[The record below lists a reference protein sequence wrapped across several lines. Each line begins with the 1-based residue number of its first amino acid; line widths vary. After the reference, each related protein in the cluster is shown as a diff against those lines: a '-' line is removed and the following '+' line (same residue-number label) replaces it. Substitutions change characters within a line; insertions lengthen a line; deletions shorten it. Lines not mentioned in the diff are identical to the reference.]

1 MTFVPA
7 GIAVIGLAV
16 VWRGAS
22 SVTERAL
29 WALVASW
36 LVLDFALWALYF
48 GLNAGGTEQ
57 PLPNWVSL
65 LLKGV
70 FLAFATLLALYA
82 ARRVAYGGWFV
93 IAVYLAREGTHA
105 TAWPGMGLVMPDL
118 LFRLYVP
125 GALLAYLLMLL
136 GVAFIASDFGSRAP
150 GSRRAQLIAL
160 VGFTVAVVVGKAIVY
175 SVGVFAFS
183 AWWTYYTDSIPSYMA
198 RAVDFFGWSIITLVV
213 YALLRW
219 SHRET
224 RQVNVPRV
232 DG

>member
-57 PLPNWVSL
+57 PLPNWVLL

-70 FLAFATLLALYA
+70 FLAFVTLLALYA

-93 IAVYLAREGTHA
+93 IAVYFAREGTHA

-136 GVAFIASDFGSRAP
+136 GVAFIASDFDSRAP
-150 GSRRAQLIAL
+150 GSRRSRLIAL
-160 VGFTVAVVVGKAIVY
+160 MGFAVAMVVGKAIVY

-183 AWWTYYTDSIPSYMA
+183 AWWIYYTDAIPSYMA

-213 YALLRW
+213 YALLRR
-219 SHRET
+219 SHLET
-224 RQVNVPRV
+224 RQVNTPHA
-232 DG
+232 GG

>member
-22 SVTERAL
+22 SVTVRAL

-36 LVLDFALWALYF
+36 LVLDFALWALFF

-57 PLPNWVSL
+57 PLPTWVPL
-65 LLKGV
+65 LPKSAS
-70 FLAFATLLALYA
+70 LAFATLLALYA

-105 TAWPGMGLVMPDL
+105 TAWPGMRLVMPDL

-183 AWWTYYTDSIPSYMA
+183 AWWTYHTDAIPSYMA
-198 RAVDFFGWSIITLVV
+198 KAVDFFGWSIITLVV
-213 YALLRW
+213 YSLLRR

-224 RQVNVPRV
+224 RQANVPRV
-232 DG
+232 GE

>member
-36 LVLDFALWALYF
+36 LVLDFALWALFF
-48 GLNAGGTEQ
+48 GLNAGETEQ
-57 PLPNWVSL
+57 PLSDWVL
-65 LLKGV
+65 LLMRGAS
-70 FLAFATLLALYA
+70 LAFVTLLALYA

-105 TAWPGMGLVMPDL
+105 TAWPGMGLVMQDL

-150 GSRRAQLIAL
+150 GSRRSRLIAL
-160 VGFTVAVVVGKAIVY
+160 MGFAVAVVAGKAIVY
-175 SVGVFAFS
+175 SVGVFAF
-183 AWWTYYTDSIPSYMA
+183 AGRWGYYTDAIPSYMA

-213 YALLRW
+213 YALLRRP
-219 SHRET
+219 HLET
-224 RQVNVPRV
+224 RQVNVPRA
-232 DG
+232 GG